1 MQYRAVHVL
10 HNKVGAD
17 SGSIKRYRL
26 QLEAKPYQPTLSFNC
41 ATLNIPDRTAD
52 ASGCHGHLLISDQ
65 NVAAMKPATLS
76 E

>member
-1 MQYRAVHVL
+1 ML
-10 HNKVGAD
+10 HTKVGAD
-17 SGSIKRYRL
+17 SASINRYQL
-26 QLEAKPYQPTLSFNC
+26 QLVAKPYHPILSFNC
-41 ATLNIPDRTAD
+41 NFGIADRTAD